1 MQLVARLL
9 LGGFYLISGFNWV
22 FGYVPILPHI
32 GMPPDL
38 PIRHAVVAE
47 MVNTGWMYQMA
58 KVLEIVVGASLLANR
73 FAPLMLTVT
82 APIAVLTF
90 GLGASLILSD
100 FWGLLTGTVA
110 GSVVMTKI
118 REGALGGLT
127 VLLLHAWV
135 MLSYFDYYRPM
146 LTARA
151 APKEIE

>member
-1 MQLVARLL
+1 MARLL

-22 FGYVPILPHI
+22 FGYVSFLPHI
-32 GMPPDL
+32 GMPEDL
-38 PIRHAVVAE
+38 PMRHAVVAE
-47 MVNTGWMYQMA
+47 MVYTGWMYQMA
-58 KVLEIVVGASLLANR
+58 KIFEIVVGISLVINR

-82 APIAVLTF
+82 APIAILTF
-90 GLGASLILSD
+90 GLGASLIVND
-100 FWGLLTGTVA
+100 IWGLLTGTVA

-127 VLLLHAWV
+127 VLLLHVWV

-151 APKEIE
+151 LPREIQ